1 LRVWEVAESL
11 PNASKYRLIFKLITQ
26 TQKHKTNPPFFIHV
40 VISWCGLLKQNI
52 MKAKM
57 SYCPKCEKAVRVII
71 EDLISANEL
80 KQFDEEVEH
89 MKLQV
94 KYIPIEEYNLQLFCN
109 GKCSTC
115 L

>member
-1 LRVWEVAESL
+1 
-11 PNASKYRLIFKLITQ
+11 
-26 TQKHKTNPPFFIHV
+26 
-40 VISWCGLLKQNI
+40 

-57 SYCPKCEKAVRVII
+57 SYCPICVKAVRVII

-80 KQFDEEVEH
+80 KQFNEEVEQ

-94 KYIPIEEYNLQLFCN
+94 KYITVEEYNLQLFCN
-109 GKCSTC
+109 CKCSTC

>member
-1 LRVWEVAESL
+1 
-11 PNASKYRLIFKLITQ
+11 
-26 TQKHKTNPPFFIHV
+26 
-40 VISWCGLLKQNI
+40 
-52 MKAKM
+52 M
-57 SYCPKCEKAVRVII
+57 SYCPICVKAVRVII

-80 KQFDEEVEH
+80 KQFNEEVEQ

-94 KYIPIEEYNLQLFCN
+94 KYIPVEEYNLQLFCK

>member
-1 LRVWEVAESL
+1 
-11 PNASKYRLIFKLITQ
+11 
-26 TQKHKTNPPFFIHV
+26 
-40 VISWCGLLKQNI
+40 

-57 SYCPKCEKAVRVII
+57 SYCPICVKAVRVII

-80 KQFDEEVEH
+80 KQFNEEVEQ

-94 KYIPIEEYNLQLFCN
+94 KYITVEEYNLQLFCN

>member
-1 LRVWEVAESL
+1 
-11 PNASKYRLIFKLITQ
+11 
-26 TQKHKTNPPFFIHV
+26 
-40 VISWCGLLKQNI
+40 

-57 SYCPKCEKAVRVII
+57 SYCPICVKAVRVII

-80 KQFDEEVEH
+80 KQFNEEVEQ

-94 KYIPIEEYNLQLFCN
+94 KYIPVEEYNLQLFCK

>member
-1 LRVWEVAESL
+1 
-11 PNASKYRLIFKLITQ
+11 
-26 TQKHKTNPPFFIHV
+26 
-40 VISWCGLLKQNI
+40 

-57 SYCPKCEKAVRVII
+57 SYCSKCEKAVRVII

-80 KQFDEEVEH
+80 KQFNKEVEQ

-94 KYIPIEEYNLQLFCN
+94 KYIPVEEYNLQLFFN
-109 GKCSTC
+109 GECSTC

>member
-1 LRVWEVAESL
+1 
-11 PNASKYRLIFKLITQ
+11 
-26 TQKHKTNPPFFIHV
+26 
-40 VISWCGLLKQNI
+40 
-52 MKAKM
+52 M

>member
-1 LRVWEVAESL
+1 
-11 PNASKYRLIFKLITQ
+11 
-26 TQKHKTNPPFFIHV
+26 
-40 VISWCGLLKQNI
+40 

-57 SYCPKCEKAVRVII
+57 SYCDKCEKAVRVII

-80 KQFDEEVEH
+80 KQFNEEVEQ

-94 KYIPIEEYNLQLFCN
+94 KYITVEEYNLQLFCN
-109 GKCSTC
+109 GECSTC